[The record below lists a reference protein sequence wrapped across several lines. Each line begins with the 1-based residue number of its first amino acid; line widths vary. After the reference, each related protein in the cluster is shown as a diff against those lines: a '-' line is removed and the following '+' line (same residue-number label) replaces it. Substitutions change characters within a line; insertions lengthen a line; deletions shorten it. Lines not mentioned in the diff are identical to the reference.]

1 MARTLSAELMER
13 GIRINVLSPGT
24 IDTPVFDKMGFTDT
38 EVSNMKSGFK
48 DIIPMGRAG
57 SPEEMGGAALFLA
70 SSDSSFIVGEEI
82 VADGGV
88 VNL

>member
-1 MARTLSAELMER
+1 
-13 GIRINVLSPGT
+13 
-24 IDTPVFDKMGFTDT
+24 
-38 EVSNMKSGFK
+38 
-48 DIIPMGRAG
+48 MGRAG
-57 SPEEMGGAALFLA
+57 SPDEMGGAAVFLA